1 MKIRIEPVTSL
12 EQEAAA
18 AWVRRQVFGTEWA
31 TELCRIAP
39 DERPRAS
46 QLIAR
51 VLPDDEVVATLTL
64 IGTTGNHALH
74 DKYELPFN
82 GADRVGRYTQM
93 AVLKPYRGLNLP
105 LYLLLEARR
114 LFVVGNFTHT
124 WLLFRAD
131 RAITSRFC
139 RMLDFSASSHI
150 VILPTCKPG
159 VFWTKY
165 GRNNC
170 RLFRLPKPAERTL
183 YSRIFRSAPGD
194 LFARTN
200 GSRIR
205 SSRGLRELRGW
216 ARTIFDTTEY
226 GV

>member
-31 TELCRIAP
+31 TELCRMAP

-150 VILPTCKPG
+150 VQGEEGP
-159 VFWTKY
+159 
-165 GRNNC
+165 C
-170 RLFRLPKPAERTL
+170 RVLLRAERTHRADL
-183 YSRIFRSAPGD
+183 ADLQTRRFLDKVRPKQLQVIPPSETGRANAVQRDLSLRSGRPC
-194 LFARTN
+194 
-200 GSRIR
+200 S
-205 SSRGLRELRGW
+205 GLVREDEW
-216 ARTIFDTTEY
+216 VAH
-226 GV
+226 